1 MVSMDPFGS
10 PTPTWEECVEIL
22 ERLPSLPVDS
32 RIEALERL
40 VRNPS
45 PGIREQA
52 LRIGASL
59 LPDTLLT
66 EYLRNDSDA
75 VLRNAG
81 SEIFRL
87 RGGRSLPALVGL
99 LEDPD
104 SDVVLQAVLVLG
116 RLSDPR
122 ALEPLHGMLGHAD
135 PNVVQEAI
143 LAVGRLGDARSI
155 PRLLPFL
162 DSDLWLQMAAVQ
174 ALGDLR
180 SPEAIPLLAAR
191 LTDPMVGSLAAEAL
205 ARIGGRIAFDTLAS
219 HWPAGGVEVE
229 EETLLGLL
237 AHVLE
242 GLPAPPE
249 TRPAGFREALAAR
262 LHDRSQEL
270 RTAAARCLLI
280 LGPSRWDDAALE
292 VLEAASSSPGVLPV
306 ALSRRSDLL
315 GRLLASE
322 GPARGW
328 GFLLAARFPGQG
340 PAEEIL
346 FALGSVAERPELLPA
361 AVQLLAKVRLRE
373 LAPALLDL
381 YLRLPANLRSALE
394 PAIDAHRKGIAEAL
408 AARGTVDEAD
418 RLVLSALLG
427 SPVDEIAQGIMDL
440 PAPLRPGAVSRLMRQ
455 EDLIRV
461 LPWED
466 WLVEA
471 PELFA
476 GLAAEAAARYGLREL
491 GPALRDRVATAPSAP
506 LLRALGELGD
516 RESIPLLLRL
526 LETRPDL
533 RTVILETLGRIGGPA
548 ARMVLQA
555 TARNEGPDVRIAYKA
570 LAACAIAGDDALF
583 REAAS
588 HPDWHVRLASVE
600 VLGRIRNPENTSVLA
615 RLAGDSVPA
624 VAHRAL
630 SVLES

>member
-1 MVSMDPFGS
+1 VVSMDPLGS
-10 PTPTWEECVEIL
+10 SNPSWEECVQIL

-52 LRIGASL
+52 LRIGATL
-59 LPDTLLT
+59 LPDNRLT

-87 RGGRSLPALVGL
+87 RGGRSLPVLVAL
-99 LEDPD
+99 LEDAD
-104 SDVVLQAVLVLG
+104 ADVVLQAVLILG

-122 ALEPLHGMLGHAD
+122 ALEPLHGVLGHPD

-162 DSDLWLQMAAVQ
+162 DAELWLQMAAVQ

-180 SPEAIPLLAAR
+180 SSESIPPLVAR

-205 ARIGGRIAFDTLAS
+205 ARIGGRPAFDALAS
-219 HWPAGGVEVE
+219 HWPAGGIEVE
-229 EETLLGLL
+229 EEILLGLL
-237 AHVLE
+237 AHILE

-280 LGPSRWDDAALE
+280 LGPSSWDGAALE
-292 VLEAASSSPGVLPV
+292 ALEASASPANLPV
-306 ALSRRSDLL
+306 ALGRRFDLL
-315 GRLLASE
+315 KVLLGST
-322 GPARGW
+322 GPARAW
-328 GFLLAARFPGQG
+328 GFLLAARAPGEVPTG
-340 PAEEIL
+340 ELLA
-346 FALGSVAERPELLPA
+346 ALGSEADRPEILPA
-361 AVQLLAKVRLRE
+361 AAQVLAKVRLPE
-373 LAPALLDL
+373 LAPAVLDL
-381 YLRLPANLRSALE
+381 YLRLPAHLRSVLE
-394 PAIDAHRKGIAEAL
+394 PAIEAHQEGLQRVL
-408 AARGTVDEAD
+408 AAREDVEEAD

-427 SPVDEIAQGIMDL
+427 SPVDEIARGLMDL
-440 PAPLRPGAVSRLMRQ
+440 PAPLRPGAVSRLVRL
-455 EDLIRV
+455 EELIRV

-476 GLAAEAAARYGLREL
+476 GIAAEVAARYGLFEL
-491 GPALRDRVATAPSAP
+491 GPALRERVAAAPSAP

-526 LETRPDL
+526 LEKNPEL
-533 RTVILETLGRIGGPA
+533 RTLILETLGRIGGPA
-548 ARMVLQA
+548 ARMVLQTA
-555 TARNEGPDVRIAYKA
+555 ARNEGPDVRTVYKA
-570 LAACAIAGDDALF
+570 LAACAVPGDDALF
-583 REAAS
+583 REAAA
-588 HPDWHVRLASVE
+588 HPDWHVRLAAVD
-600 VLGRIRNPENTSVLA
+600 VLGRTRNPENTSVLA
-615 RLAGDSVPA
+615 RLAGDPVPA

-630 SVLES
+630 SVLEG

>member
-1 MVSMDPFGS
+1 VVSMDPLRN
-10 PTPTWEECVEIL
+10 PTPSWEECVDLL

-59 LPDTLLT
+59 LPDNLLT

-87 RGGRSLPALVGL
+87 RGGRSLPALVAL
-99 LEDPD
+99 LADPD

-219 HWPAGGVEVE
+219 HWPAGGIEVE

-249 TRPAGFREALAAR
+249 TRPAGFREALSAR

-280 LGPSRWDDAALE
+280 LGPSAWDAAALE

-306 ALSRRSDLL
+306 ALNRRSDLL
-315 GRLLASE
+315 ERLLASE

-328 GFLLAARFPGQG
+328 GFLLAARLPVQG
-340 PAEEIL
+340 PVEEIL
-346 FALGSVAERPELLPA
+346 YALGSVAERPELLPA
-361 AVQLLAKVRLRE
+361 AAQLLAKVRLRE

-394 PAIDAHRKGIAEAL
+394 PAIDAHHAGIAEAL

-440 PAPLRPGAVSRLMRQ
+440 PAPLRPGAVSRLIRQ
-455 EDLIRV
+455 EELIRV

-506 LLRALGELGD
+506 LVRALGELGD

-533 RTVILETLGRIGGPA
+533 RTIILETLGRIGGPA

-570 LAACAIAGDDALF
+570 LAACAVAGDDALF

-615 RLAGDSVPA
+615 RLVGDSVPA

>member
-1 MVSMDPFGS
+1 VVSMDPLGS
-10 PTPTWEECVEIL
+10 PNPSWEECVEIL

-52 LRIGASL
+52 LRIGATL
-59 LPDTLLT
+59 LPDNRLT

-87 RGGRSLPALVGL
+87 RGGRSLPVLVALL
-99 LEDPD
+99 DDAD
-104 SDVVLQAVLVLG
+104 SDVVLQAVLILG

-122 ALEPLHGMLGHAD
+122 ALEPLHGVLGHPD
-135 PNVVQEAI
+135 PNVAQESI

-162 DSDLWLQMAAVQ
+162 DADLWLQMAAVQ

-180 SPEAIPLLAAR
+180 SPEAIPHLLGR

-205 ARIGGRIAFDTLAS
+205 ARIGGRPAFDALAS
-219 HWPAGGVEVE
+219 HWPAGGIEVE

-237 AHVLE
+237 AHILE

-249 TRPAGFREALAAR
+249 TRPAGFREALSAR

-280 LGPSRWDDAALE
+280 LGPSSWDGAALE
-292 VLEAASSSPGVLPV
+292 VLEASASPAILPV
-306 ALSRRSDLL
+306 ALGRRIDLL
-315 GRLLASE
+315 EVLLAST
-322 GPARGW
+322 GTARAW
-328 GFLLAARFPGQG
+328 GFLLAARAPGEV
-340 PAEEIL
+340 PAGEL
-346 FALGSVAERPELLPA
+346 LDALGSEADRPELLPA
-361 AVQLLAKVRLRE
+361 AAQALAKVRLPE

-381 YLRLPANLRSALE
+381 YLRLPAHLRSALE
-394 PAIDAHRKGIAEAL
+394 PAIEAHREGLQEVL
-408 AARGTVDEAD
+408 AAREDVEEAD

-427 SPVDEIAQGIMDL
+427 CPVDEIARGIMDL
-440 PAPLRPGAVSRLMRQ
+440 PAPLRPGAVSRLVRL
-455 EDLIRV
+455 EELIRV

-476 GLAAEAAARYGLREL
+476 GIAAEVAARYGLFEL
-491 GPALRDRVATAPSAP
+491 GPALRERVATAPSAP

-526 LETRPDL
+526 LEKKPDL
-533 RTVILETLGRIGGPA
+533 RTIILETLGRIGGPA
-548 ARMVLQA
+548 ARMVLQTA
-555 TARNEGPDVRIAYKA
+555 ARNEGPDVRIVYKA
-570 LAACAIAGDDALF
+570 LAACAVPGDDVLF
-583 REAAS
+583 REAAA
-588 HPDWHVRLASVE
+588 HPDWHVRLAAVD
-600 VLGRIRNPENTSVLA
+600 VLGRIRNPENSSVLA
-615 RLAGDSVPA
+615 RLAGDPVPA

-630 SVLES
+630 SVLEG

>member
-1 MVSMDPFGS
+1 MDPLRN
-10 PTPTWEECVEIL
+10 PTPSWEECVEIL
-22 ERLPSLPVDS
+22 ERLPSLPFDS

-52 LRIGASL
+52 LRIGANL

-81 SEIFRL
+81 SEILRL

-104 SDVVLQAVLVLG
+104 SDVVLQAVLILG

-122 ALEPLHGMLGHAD
+122 ALEPLHGVLGHTD

-180 SPEAIPLLAAR
+180 SPEAIPFLAER

-205 ARIGGRIAFDTLAS
+205 ARIGGRSAFDTLAS

-249 TRPAGFREALAAR
+249 TRPAGFREALSAR

-280 LGPSRWDDAALE
+280 LGPSTWDDAALE
-292 VLEAASSSPGVLPV
+292 VLEAASPSPGVLPV
-306 ALSRRSDLL
+306 ALGRRSDLL
-315 GRLLASE
+315 RRLLAAE
-322 GPARGW
+322 GPARAW
-328 GFLLAARFPGQG
+328 GFLLAARFPGEV

-346 FALGSVAERPELLPA
+346 YALASVAERPELLPA
-361 AVQLLAKVRLRE
+361 AAQLLVKVRLRE
-373 LAPALLDL
+373 LAPVLLDL

-394 PAIDAHRKGIAEAL
+394 PAIDVHREGIAEAL
-408 AARGTVDEAD
+408 AAQGTVDEAD

-427 SPVDEIAQGIMDL
+427 SPVDEIAKGIMDL
-440 PAPLRPGAVSRLMRQ
+440 PAPLRPGAVSRLIQQ
-455 EDLIRV
+455 EELIRV

-466 WLVEA
+466 WLMEA

-476 GLAAEAAARYGLREL
+476 GIAAEAAARYGLLEL
-491 GPALRDRVATAPSAP
+491 GPALRERGATAPSAP

-526 LETRPDL
+526 LETRADL
-533 RTVILETLGRIGGPA
+533 RTVTLETLGRIGGPA

-555 TARNEGPDVRIAYKA
+555 TARNEGPDVRVAYKA
-570 LAACAIAGDDALF
+570 LAACAVAGDDALF
-583 REAAS
+583 REASS

-615 RLAGDSVPA
+615 RLAGDPVPA

>member
-1 MVSMDPFGS
+1 MSMDPLGN
-10 PTPTWEECVEIL
+10 PTPSWEECVEIL

-45 PGIREQA
+45 PGIREQV

-66 EYLRNDSDA
+66 EYLRNDADA

-81 SEIFRL
+81 SEILRL

-104 SDVVLQAVLVLG
+104 SDVVLQAVLILG

-122 ALEPLHGMLGHAD
+122 ALEPLHGVLGHAD

-180 SPEAIPLLAAR
+180 SPEAIAPLAAR

-205 ARIGGRIAFDTLAS
+205 ARIGGRIAFDTLSS
-219 HWPAGGVEVE
+219 HWPAGGVEVD

-270 RTAAARCLLI
+270 RTAAARCLVI
-280 LGPSRWDDAALE
+280 LGPSPWDDAALE
-292 VLEAASSSPGVLPV
+292 VLEAASSASPGVLPV
-306 ALSRRSDLL
+306 SLGRRSDLL
-315 GRLLASE
+315 GRLLVAG
-322 GPARGW
+322 GPARAW
-328 GFLLAARFPGQG
+328 GFLLAARFPDQV

-346 FALGSVAERPELLPA
+346 PALASVAERPELLPA
-361 AVQLLAKVRLRE
+361 AAQLLTMVNLRE

-381 YLRLPANLRSALE
+381 YLRLPAHLRSALE
-394 PAIDAHRKGIAEAL
+394 PAIDIHREGVAEAL
-408 AARGTVDEAD
+408 AAQATVEETD

-427 SPVDEIAQGIMDL
+427 SSVDEIAQGIMDL
-440 PAPLRPGAVSRLMRQ
+440 PAPLRPGAVSRLLRQ
-455 EDLIRV
+455 EELIRV

-476 GLAAEAAARYGLREL
+476 GLAAEAAARYGLLEL

-526 LETRPDL
+526 L
-533 RTVILETLGRIGGPA
+533 
-548 ARMVLQA
+548 
-555 TARNEGPDVRIAYKA
+555 
-570 LAACAIAGDDALF
+570 DA
-583 REAAS
+583 
-588 HPDWHVRLASVE
+588 
-600 VLGRIRNPENTSVLA
+600 
-615 RLAGDSVPA
+615 
-624 VAHRAL
+624 
-630 SVLES
+630 

>member
-1 MVSMDPFGS
+1 VVSMDPLGS
-10 PTPTWEECVEIL
+10 PTPSWEECVEIL
-22 ERLPSLPVDS
+22 ERLPSLPFDS

-45 PGIREQA
+45 PGIREQV

-59 LPDTLLT
+59 LPDARLA

-87 RGGRSLPALVGL
+87 RGGRSLPALVAL
-99 LEDPD
+99 LDDPD

-122 ALEPLHGMLGHAD
+122 ALEPLHGVLGHSD
-135 PNVVQEAI
+135 PNVAQEAI

-162 DSDLWLQMAAVQ
+162 DADLWLQMAAVQ

-180 SPEAIPLLAAR
+180 SPEAIPHLMER

-205 ARIGGRIAFDTLAS
+205 ARIGGLPAFDALAS
-219 HWPAGGVEVE
+219 HWPAGGVEVD

-237 AHVLE
+237 AHILE

-262 LHDRSQEL
+262 LHDRSPEL

-280 LGPSRWDDAALE
+280 LGPSSWDGAALE
-292 VLEAASSSPGVLPV
+292 VLEAASPPPAVLPV
-306 ALSRRSDLL
+306 ALGRRPDLL
-315 GRLLASE
+315 GSLLAAA
-322 GPARGW
+322 GPARAW
-328 GFLLAARFPGQG
+328 GFLLAARCPGEV
-340 PAEEIL
+340 PVREL
-346 FALGSVAERPELLPA
+346 LDALGTVAERPELLPA
-361 AVQLLAKVRLRE
+361 AVQVLTRIQLPE

-394 PAIDAHRKGIAEAL
+394 PAIDAHREELAGAL
-408 AARGTVDEAD
+408 AAREEVEEAD
-418 RLVLSALLG
+418 RLVLAALLG
-427 SPVDEIAQGIMDL
+427 SPVEEVARGLMEL
-440 PAPLRPGAVSRLMRQ
+440 PAPLRPGAVARLVRL
-455 EDLIRV
+455 EELVRV

-476 GLAAEAAARYGLREL
+476 ALAAEVAARYGLFEL
-491 GPALRDRVATAPSAP
+491 GPALRERLAESPSAP

-516 RESIPLLLRL
+516 RESVPFLLRL

-533 RTVILETLGRIGGPA
+533 RTVVFETLGRIGGPT

-555 TARNEGPDVRIAYKA
+555 AARNEGPDARIVYKA
-570 LAACAIAGDDALF
+570 LAACAVPGDDALF
-583 REAAS
+583 REAAA
-588 HPDWHVRLASVE
+588 HPDWHVRLAVVD
-600 VLGRIRNPENTSVLA
+600 VLGRIRNPENTSVLG
-615 RLAGDSVPA
+615 RLAGDPVPA